1 MFYLQICSWL
11 DLNSGL
17 LVLGATALQIEP
29 QSLSKYLLLLLDF
42 NKMYLALSNFKGN
55 IFLLYTYLH

>member
-17 LVLGATALQIEP
+17 LVLEATALQIEP
-29 QSLSKYLLLLLDF
+29 QSLSKYLLLSLDF
-42 NKMYLALSNFKGN
+42 NKMYQL
-55 IFLLYTYLH
+55 